1 MLLYIHVPFCRSKC
15 RYCAFYSEPVGGEGL
30 LDAASERMQLWM
42 DNIML
47 EMAQWSDRLGRLPVR
62 TVFFGGGTPSL
73 LPPSIIGGILNRA
86 ARCFKLDGA
95 AEISMEANP
104 ESINRTTAK
113 QYLREGVN
121 RVSLGAQSMNDTE
134 LAVLGRGHCSADV
147 ARAVYALREAH
158 FHNIGI
164 DLIWGLPG
172 QTSYQW
178 KNQLK
183 EIARLRPEHLSCYG
197 LTLEEGTPLR
207 ELCESGALLPLPDE
221 REAARMYVQGAE
233 LLEELGYLQY
243 EISNFARMG
252 YQCRHN
258 MGYWEGEDYLGLGP
272 AATSTIGGRR
282 WTNPANLGRWAR
294 LVKRRATGKDAEELD
309 LTDRVLELIML
320 RLRTARGLRVK
331 AYRELTGRDFLRD
344 HKQLVHALHRHGL
357 VRIKDGYLRLTRNG
371 MLVSNSILERFFDAS
386 RDALRGVE
394 SSGKS
399 AAELSAKMAGDVSAD
414 ASGLSVESL
423 AEGVAGAPEGAHGE
437 DRADKKGRES
447 GPASGFAG
455 AESSGY
461 SALTEYDVLFGMEER
476 E

>member
-15 RYCAFYSEPVGGEGL
+15 RYCAFYSEPIGGGL
-30 LDAASERMQLWM
+30 LDEASERMQLWM
-42 DNIML
+42 DNVVL
-47 EMAQWSDRLGRLPVR
+47 EMAQWGDRLGRPPVR

-73 LPPSIIGGILNRA
+73 LPPSIIGSILNRA
-86 ARCFKLDGA
+86 ARCFRLDGA

-104 ESINRTTAK
+104 ESISRATAG
-113 QYLREGVN
+113 QYLREGGN
-121 RVSLGAQSMNDTE
+121 RVSLGAQSLDDTE
-134 LAVLGRGHCSADV
+134 LAMLGRGHCAADV
-147 ARAVYALREAH
+147 TRAVYALRDAH
-158 FHNIGI
+158 FHNIGL

-172 QTSYQW
+172 QTSRRW
-178 KNQLK
+178 KKQLK
-183 EIARLRPEHLSCYG
+183 EVARLRPEHLSCYG
-197 LTLEEGTPLR
+197 LTLEEGTPMR

-252 YQCRHN
+252 YLCRHN

-272 AATSTIGGRR
+272 SATSTIGGRR
-282 WTNPANLGRWAR
+282 WTNPANIGRWAR
-294 LVKRRATGKDAEELD
+294 QVKRHATGADAEKLD

-344 HKQLVHALHRHGL
+344 HKPLVHALHRHGL

-386 RDALRGVE
+386 REALRAGEAAGTCRTDEGGGV
-394 SSGKS
+394 SPSVPG
-399 AAELSAKMAGDVSAD
+399 AACGPE
-414 ASGLSVESL
+414 E
-423 AEGVAGAPEGAHGE
+423 AE
-437 DRADKKGRES
+437 
-447 GPASGFAG
+447 
-455 AESSGY
+455 
-461 SALTEYDVLFGMEER
+461 
-476 E
+476 

>member
-15 RYCAFYSEPVGGEGL
+15 RYCAFYSEPIGGGL
-30 LDAASERMQLWM
+30 LDEASERMQLWM
-42 DNIML
+42 DNVVL
-47 EMAQWSDRLGRLPVR
+47 EMAQWGDRLGRPPVR

-86 ARCFKLDGA
+86 ARCFRLDGA

-104 ESINRTTAK
+104 ESISRATAG

-121 RVSLGAQSMNDTE
+121 RVSLGAQSLDDTE
-134 LAVLGRGHCSADV
+134 LAMLGRGHCAADV
-147 ARAVYALREAH
+147 TRAVYALRDAH
-158 FHNIGI
+158 FHNIGL

-172 QTSYQW
+172 QTSRRW
-178 KNQLK
+178 KKQLK
-183 EIARLRPEHLSCYG
+183 EVARLRPEHLSCYG
-197 LTLEEGTPLR
+197 LTLEEGTPMR

-252 YQCRHN
+252 YLCRHN

-272 AATSTIGGRR
+272 SATSTIGGRR
-282 WTNPANLGRWAR
+282 WTNPANIGRWAR
-294 LVKRRATGKDAEELD
+294 QVKRHATGADAEK
-309 LTDRVLELIML
+309 L

-344 HKQLVHALHRHGL
+344 HKPLVHALHRHGL

-386 RDALRGVE
+386 REALRAGEAAGSCRTDEGGGV
-394 SSGKS
+394 SPSVPG
-399 AAELSAKMAGDVSAD
+399 AACGPE
-414 ASGLSVESL
+414 E
-423 AEGVAGAPEGAHGE
+423 AE
-437 DRADKKGRES
+437 
-447 GPASGFAG
+447 
-455 AESSGY
+455 
-461 SALTEYDVLFGMEER
+461 
-476 E
+476 

>member
-15 RYCAFYSEPVGGEGL
+15 RYCAFYSEPIGGGL
-30 LDAASERMQLWM
+30 LDEASERMQLWM
-42 DNIML
+42 DNVVL
-47 EMAQWSDRLGRLPVR
+47 EMAQWGDRLGRPPVR

-86 ARCFKLDGA
+86 ARCFRLDGA

-104 ESINRTTAK
+104 ESISRATAG

-121 RVSLGAQSMNDTE
+121 RVSLGAQSLDDTE
-134 LAVLGRGHCSADV
+134 LAMLGRGHCAADV
-147 ARAVYALREAH
+147 TRAVYALRDAH
-158 FHNIGI
+158 FHNIGL

-172 QTSYQW
+172 QTSRRW
-178 KNQLK
+178 KKQLK
-183 EIARLRPEHLSCYG
+183 EVARLRPEHLSCYG
-197 LTLEEGTPLR
+197 LTLEEGTPMR

-252 YQCRHN
+252 YLCRHN

-272 AATSTIGGRR
+272 SATSTIGGRR
-282 WTNPANLGRWAR
+282 WTNPANIGRWAR
-294 LVKRRATGKDAEELD
+294 QVKRHATGADAEKLD

-344 HKQLVHALHRHGL
+344 HKPLVHALHRHGL

-386 RDALRGVE
+386 REALRRTDEGGGV
-394 SSGKS
+394 SPSVPG
-399 AAELSAKMAGDVSAD
+399 AACGPE
-414 ASGLSVESL
+414 E
-423 AEGVAGAPEGAHGE
+423 AE
-437 DRADKKGRES
+437 
-447 GPASGFAG
+447 
-455 AESSGY
+455 
-461 SALTEYDVLFGMEER
+461 
-476 E
+476 